1 MFTDP
6 FFIQLSKR
14 KKKKIYIYIY
24 IISQTFVT
32 VGWLAKNIK
41 PYK

>member
-6 FFIQLSKR
+6 SFIQLSKR
-14 KKKKIYIYIY
+14 KKYIYRKP
-24 IISQTFVT
+24 QTFVT
-32 VGWLAKNIK
+32 LDQLTRNIK

>member
-14 KKKKIYIYIY
+14 KKSIYIY
-24 IISQTFVT
+24 IISQTSVT
-32 VGWLAKNIK
+32 IGWLAKNIK